1 MITHGG
7 SMFHPSSTPSSAAT
21 SRGRRLLA
29 AVLAPLALLAL
40 AFSIS
45 STSAFGEVGVDQ
57 QAASGSAPLDSQTM
71 GTDMQVRPWCGWIA
85 LTGANTP
92 IVLAPTPLEED
103 LVYDGDAI
111 DLEAVGQEYAIKV
124 APVDSTPTSILA
136 EFSKEE
142 EYACSWFAPSEVNG
156 VNVSTTAS
164 SNTFTAVSS
173 KNTSTPAAVDTSMDF
188 TTDDGMLQNLV
199 IDNTQVFCDVGFDF
213 IIPPF
218 TITDAASASTGANVV
233 SMNPMLTTTNS
244 YCSWTSSYR
253 VTIPSGLKPTYG
265 NSTYTYTGPTITNT
279 MVYGRP

>member
-1 MITHGG
+1 M
-7 SMFHPSSTPSSAAT
+7 SHPSITASSAAT

-29 AVLAPLALLAL
+29 AFLAPIALLAL

-45 STSAFGEVGVDQ
+45 STSAFGEVGVTQ
-57 QAASGSAPLDSQTM
+57 QSDNGTQALDSQTTGIEM
-71 GTDMQVRPWCGWIA
+71 PVRPWCGWIA

-92 IVLAPTPLEED
+92 IVLAPTAWEED
-103 LVYDGDAI
+103 SVYDGDAI

-124 APVDSTPTSILA
+124 APVDQPA
-136 EFSKEE
+136 ESELGLFTREADD
-142 EYACSWFAPSEVNG
+142 ACSWFASSEVNG

-188 TTDDGMLQNLV
+188 TTDGGDIFQNLV
-199 IDNTQVFCDVGFDF
+199 IDNTPVDCDGLFNF

-218 TITDAASASTGANVV
+218 AITDAASASTGANVV
-233 SMNPMLTTTNS
+233 SMDAMSTTTNS
-244 YCSWTSSYR
+244 YCSWTSSYT

-265 NSTYTYTGPTITNT
+265 NSTYVYTGPTITNT